1 MVHKPFMGVAESAD
15 DGPIFVDTL
24 SGSGDGKMVA
34 NLGNSDMKNF
44 KTSDHAME
52 LVNSE
57 AVRSEFGLGEVSTHS
72 HTPTPMPTP
81 AVRAKRMGD
90 LNAKTGEFWGLA
102 GLAFAAG
109 VLGKTL
115 FDRYYK

>member
-1 MVHKPFMGVAESAD
+1 MHKPFMGVAESAD

-24 SGSGDGKMVA
+24 SGSGDGKMVS
-34 NLGNSDMKNF
+34 NFGNSDMKDF
-44 KTSDHAME
+44 RTGDHAMDM
-52 LVNSE
+52 VNS
-57 AVRSEFGLGEVSTHS
+57 ASVKSEFGLGSASTHS
-72 HTPTPMPTP
+72 HAPIPTPIP
-81 AVRAKRMGD
+81 AVRSKRMGD